1 MNHSD
6 IPVTK
11 SKLSDKQLSLLLAL
25 LVAIM
30 PFSIDTYLP
39 AMPMM
44 AEALNSNVHT
54 IEKSLSVYLVG
65 AALGQ
70 LFGGSLSD
78 LKGRKPICLVGL
90 LIFVISTAWITQ
102 TSQADHLIAL
112 RLIQGAGAGMA
123 TVIVPAMVRDRYTGS
138 QAAQMFATIGIIIM
152 IAPAIAP
159 MVGALIQGIW
169 GWQAIF
175 GFLLLYGVA
184 LLGCMYQYLP
194 HNKPQREPNEAF
206 WSGVFSRYQ
215 SVLKHKEAMG
225 FLLLQGFCFSCMFVF
240 LTESSWVY
248 QHHYG
253 LNQTQYAWAFMF
265 NIIAMAT
272 FNRMTAW
279 RLKKGSAPKNLLRA
293 GLAVQVIAASVLLG
307 WSLVALPPLPLM
319 VLLLMLT
326 IGAQG
331 LIVPSN
337 QAIYMSYFSR
347 EAGSANALLG
357 ACMQMIAALIG
368 WSTAELHAT
377 TAGNVTVMP
386 AMMFAST
393 LCAIIAISVLSR
405 SAFKVS

>member
-6 IPVTK
+6 TSVAK

-44 AEALNSNVHT
+44 ADALNSNVHS

-78 LKGRKPICLVGL
+78 LKGRKPICLIGL
-90 LIFVISTAWITQ
+90 LIFVISTACITQ
-102 TSQADHLIAL
+102 ISQADHLIAL

-123 TVIVPAMVRDRYTGS
+123 TVIVSAMVRDRYTGS

-152 IAPAIAP
+152 IAPAVAP
-159 MVGALIQGIW
+159 MVGALIQGMW

-175 GFLLLYGVA
+175 GFLLLYGMI

-194 HNKPQREPNEAF
+194 HNQPQREPNEAF
-206 WSGVFSRYQ
+206 WSGVLGRYQ

-253 LNQTQYAWAFMF
+253 LSQTQYAWAFMF
-265 NIIAMAT
+265 NIVAMAT

-293 GLAVQVIAASVLLG
+293 GLAIQVMAASALLA
-307 WSLVALPPLPLM
+307 WSLVALPPLPVM

-368 WSTAELHAT
+368 WSTAELHAA
-377 TAGNVTVMP
+377 TAGKLTVMP

-405 SAFKVS
+405 SAFKAR

>member
-6 IPVTK
+6 IPVAQ

-39 AMPMM
+39 AMPLM
-44 AEALNSNVHT
+44 AEALNSNVHS

-65 AALGQ
+65 AAIGQ

-78 LKGRKPICLVGL
+78 LKGRKPICLLGL
-90 LIFVISTAWITQ
+90 LVFIISTAWITQ
-102 TSQADHLIAL
+102 ISQADHLIAL
-112 RLIQGAGAGMA
+112 RLVQGAGAGMA
-123 TVIVPAMVRDRYTGS
+123 TVIVPAMVRDRYTGV

-159 MVGALIQGIW
+159 MVGALIQSIW

-175 GFLLLYGVA
+175 GFLLVYGVA
-184 LLGCMYQYLP
+184 LLVCMQKFLP
-194 HNKPQREPNEAF
+194 SNTPQRDANEAF
-206 WSGVFSRYQ
+206 WSGVLGRYK

-253 LNQTQYAWAFMF
+253 LSHTQYAWAFML
-265 NIIAMAT
+265 NIVAMAT
-272 FNRMTAW
+272 FNRVTAS
-279 RLKKGSAPKNLLRA
+279 RLKKGVAPKNLLRA
-293 GLAVQVIAASVLLG
+293 GLTIQVTAASVLLT
-307 WSLVALPPLPLM
+307 WSLLALPPLAVMM
-319 VLLLMLT
+319 VLLMLT

-337 QAIYMSYFSR
+337 QAIYMSYFGR

-357 ACMQMIAALIG
+357 ACMQMIAAFIG
-368 WSTAELHAT
+368 WSTAELHALS
-377 TAGNVTVMP
+377 AGKVTVMP

-405 SAFKVS
+405 SAFKAR